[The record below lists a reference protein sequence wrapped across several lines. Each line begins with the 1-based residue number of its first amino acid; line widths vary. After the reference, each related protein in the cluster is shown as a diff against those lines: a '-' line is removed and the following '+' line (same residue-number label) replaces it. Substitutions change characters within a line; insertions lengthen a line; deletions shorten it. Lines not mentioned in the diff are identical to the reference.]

1 MSALLILLFCCA
13 CPLEVYNKYSA
24 AQPEFNLLVAY
35 LCLRAAGNSRGVVV
49 EGRGVRM
56 LGGRGRESCKHRP
69 LLCLLQ
75 ALAPLAHQPAED
87 GIPPPP
93 PAAVCAWSRGRA
105 GSREH
110 RRVDAGWAGRHRPPE
125 GQLLRGKP

>member
-13 CPLEVYNKYSA
+13 CPLEVHNKYSA
-24 AQPEFNLLVAY
+24 AQREVNLLVAR
-35 LCLRAAGNSRGVVV
+35 LCPRAAGNSRGVVV

-75 ALAPLAHQPAED
+75 ALAPLAPQPAED
-87 GIPPPP
+87 GIPPTPLLCVP
-93 PAAVCAWSRGRA
+93 GPGGGQAVGSTGGLMRGGQGGTDLQR
-105 GSREH
+105 GSC
-110 RRVDAGWAGRHRPPE
+110 
-125 GQLLRGKP
+125 